1 MKKSIF
7 FAIFILFQFA
17 GIGQAGY
24 QIKVTLKPFTK
35 GYLYL
40 GHHFGSKQYIIDS
53 VALNDKSE
61 VTFSG
66 KDKLPGGVYM
76 VIFPAKNG
84 WFEMLIDKQQH
95 FSVAADTTD
104 IIGKIKFTNSPDNDL
119 FVAYQKIAQEKGR
132 AIVGLQKQLKDNPAN
147 PDSAKIKTQITKLN
161 TETTEYREQFVKAH
175 PTHLLSAIFNV
186 LQEPK
191 VPDATKHP
199 GGKYDSLFAY
209 QYYKKHYWD
218 GVSFADERLMRTPVF
233 EPKFQRYFNN
243 VLIQHPDTLS
253 KAANTILDIS
263 SSNKEMFKYLLST
276 LTEKYINPT
285 YMGQDAVFV
294 NLFERYYAPGKADY
308 WMSEKYKKAV
318 FDRAYSVM
326 ANLIGEKAADMN
338 MVDTSGKSKPLYSVN
353 APYIVLCF
361 WDATCGHCQVEVP
374 KLDSLFQHK
383 WKKQGIQVYGVMTD
397 GGKDA
402 WLKFIHEHQLKDWIH
417 VYQLPEVKDAE
428 YNAGKPGY
436 KQLFDV
442 YQTPML
448 YLLDKDKHIIA
459 KKLNYEQLD
468 ELIEVKLKDNKK

>member
-1 MKKSIF
+1 MKKGIF
-7 FAIFILFQFA
+7 LMAVIFLQFTAISQT
-17 GIGQAGY
+17 GY
-24 QIKVTLKPFTK
+24 RIAVTLKPFTK

-66 KDKLPGGVYM
+66 KEKLQGGVYM
-76 VIFPAKNG
+76 VIFPEKNG
-84 WFEMLIDKQQH
+84 WFEMLVDKQQH
-95 FSVAADTTD
+95 FSVATDTAD
-104 IIGKIKFTNSPDNDL
+104 IISKIKFTNSPDNDL
-119 FVAYQKIAQEKGR
+119 FVAYQKVAQEKGKS
-132 AIVGLQKQLKDNPAN
+132 IVGLQKQLKDNPAH
-147 PDSAKIKTQITKLN
+147 PDSAKIKAQITQLN
-161 TETTEYREQFVKAH
+161 TEMTAYREQFVKAH

-191 VPDATKHP
+191 IPDASKHP
-199 GGKYDSLFAY
+199 GGKYDSTYAY

-218 GVSFADERLMRTPVF
+218 GVSFTDERLMRTPVF
-233 EPKFQRYFNN
+233 EPKFQRYFNS

-253 KAANTILDIS
+253 KAANSILDIS

-338 MVDTSGKSKPLYSVN
+338 MVDTSGKPTPLYSVN

-383 WKKQGIQVYGVMTD
+383 WKQQGIQIYGVMTD
-397 GGKDA
+397 GGKEA
-402 WLKFIHEHQLKDWIH
+402 WMKFIHDHQLKDWLH

-468 ELIEVKLKDNKK
+468 ELIEIKLKDNKK